1 MELGFVGLGRMG
13 GNMVRRLSKAG
24 HHCHI
29 YASSAETREELAG
42 ETGATSWPELPALV
56 AALSPPRVIWVMV
69 PAGEVTGRV
78 LSELASLCSPGDVIV
93 DGGNS
98 HFKESA
104 RRARALAE
112 TGILMVD
119 CGTSGGVFGLTR
131 GYSLMLGGTDEAMVR
146 IAPVLATLA
155 PGIGAAERTPARI
168 GGPVAPGEQGWLHC
182 GKAGSGHYVKMVH
195 NGIEYGMMQAMA
207 EGFALFASAR
217 NEVVAEDYR
226 YDLDPAAIAEVWRR
240 GSVVSSWLLDLGAD
254 ALAANP
260 SLDLYSAEVAE
271 SGEGRWTVEAAID
284 QRTSAQVLA
293 AALFA
298 RFASRDADQLGN
310 RFLSA
315 LRNKFGGHPSLST
328 KG

>member
-1 MELGFVGLGRMG
+1 MKHYIGAGNPMRAQFDARAPYQAKHFAWNCDANGVGTVSLNRPERKNPLTFDSYAELRDYVTGVLKDRMDFGGFVVSDWNAHGQ
-13 GNMVRRLSKAG
+13 VAG
-24 HHCHI
+24 CTNEACPQALMAGVDMYMAPDTWKPI
-29 YASSAETREELAG
+29 WNDLLARAKS
-42 ETGATSWPELPALV
+42 GAIPMSRIDEGVARIRPAL
-56 AALSPPRVIWVMV
+56 
-69 PAGEVTGRV
+69 E
-78 LSELASLCSPGDVIV
+78 
-93 DGGNS
+93 
-98 HFKESA
+98 
-104 RRARALAE
+104 ALAPAP
-112 TGILMVD
+112 D
-119 CGTSGGVFGLTR
+119 R
-131 GYSLMLGGTDEAMVR
+131 GWGHM
-146 IAPVLATLA
+146 
-155 PGIGAAERTPARI
+155 
-168 GGPVAPGEQGWLHC
+168 GPT
-182 GKAGSGHYVKMVH
+182 GSGHYVKMVH

-226 YDLDPAAIAEVWRR
+226 YDLDLAAIAEVWRR